1 MEDPGPP
8 PGGWTS
14 EGGDA
19 PVTVGDGRCPPGGSL
34 SRKCSS
40 GRQLAT
46 GFETQTHKT
55 PQEGCIKP
63 PDCKLVETKLITQ
76 RYVLNIK
83 IYLYTRN
90 FN

>member
-1 MEDPGPP
+1 MLGAQW
-8 PGGWTS
+8 GT
-14 EGGDA
+14 GDA
-19 PVTVGDGRCPPGGSL
+19 RQVGSL

-40 GRQLAT
+40 GRQPAT